1 MPQAVVNAAHH
12 SRRSPPVV
20 VLLAAAGIGLT
31 GISACSDGTS
41 SPPTTTPTAP
51 TAASSAV
58 PTSAA
63 ATSAALCSAA
73 ADFRSATDAI
83 GNLDANQVG
92 VDGVRAA
99 LQNLET
105 AGRNL
110 VTAAGAQFRPDVE
123 NLTTALG
130 SLRNTITSLRDQNS
144 LSSRLGALA
153 ASVSEVEV
161 AAVPI
166 VESVQAGCPSVPSTE
181 STPPS

>member
-1 MPQAVVNAAHH
+1 MPQPVDYAAHSCH
-12 SRRSPPVV
+12 RPSPIV
-20 VLLAAAGIGLT
+20 VLLAAVGIGLT
-31 GISACSDGTS
+31 GIVACSSGTS
-41 SPPTTTPTAP
+41 SPPATTP

-63 ATSAALCSAA
+63 PTSAALCSAA
-73 ADFRSATDAI
+73 ADFRTATDAI
-83 GNLDANQVG
+83 GNLDANPVG
-92 VDGVRAA
+92 VDGVKAA

-110 VTAAGAQFRPDVE
+110 VTAAGAQLRPDVE

-130 SLRNTITSLRDQNS
+130 SLQNTITSLSDQNS
-144 LSSRLGALA
+144 LSSKLGALA

-161 AAVPI
+161 AAAPI
-166 VESVQAGCPSVPSTE
+166 VESAQADCPSVPSTR

>member
-1 MPQAVVNAAHH
+1 MHQPVDDAAHH
-12 SRRSPPVV
+12 RRRPSPLV

-31 GISACSDGTS
+31 GISACSSGTS
-41 SPPTTTPTAP
+41 SPPATTP

-63 ATSAALCSAA
+63 PTSAALCSAA
-73 ADFRSATDAI
+73 ADFRTATDAI

-92 VDGVRAA
+92 VDGVKAA

-110 VTAAGAQFRPDVE
+110 ATAAEAQFRPDVE

-130 SLRNTITSLRDQNS
+130 SLQDTITSLSDQSS
-144 LSSRLGALA
+144 LSSKLGALA

-161 AAVPI
+161 AAAPI
-166 VESVQAGCPSVPSTE
+166 MNSVEAGCPPVPSSE

>member
-41 SPPTTTPTAP
+41 SPPATTPTAA

-63 ATSAALCSAA
+63 PTSAALCSAA
-73 ADFRSATDAI
+73 ADFRSATGAI

-130 SLRNTITSLRDQNS
+130 SLQDTITSLSDQNS
-144 LSSRLGALA
+144 LSSTLGALA

-161 AAVPI
+161 AAAPI
-166 VESVQAGCPSVPSTE
+166 VESVQAGCPSDPSTG
-181 STPPS
+181 STPSP

>member
-1 MPQAVVNAAHH
+1 MPRPVVNAPHN
-12 SRRSPPVV
+12 SRRSSPIV

-31 GISACSDGTS
+31 GISACSSGTS
-41 SPPTTTPTAP
+41 SPPATTPTAAP
-51 TAASSAV
+51 ASSAV

-63 ATSAALCSAA
+63 PTSAALCSAA

-130 SLRNTITSLRDQNS
+130 SLQNTITSLSDQNS
-144 LSSRLGALA
+144 LSSKLGALA

-161 AAVPI
+161 AAAPI
-166 VESVQAGCPSVPSTE
+166 VESVQAGCPSVPSTG

>member
-1 MPQAVVNAAHH
+1 MPRSVVNAPRNF
-12 SRRSPPVV
+12 RRSSPIL

-31 GISACSDGTS
+31 GISACSSGTS
-41 SPPTTTPTAP
+41 SPPATTP

-63 ATSAALCSAA
+63 PTSAALCSAA
-73 ADFRSATDAI
+73 ADFRTATDAI
-83 GNLDANQVG
+83 GDLDANQVG

-130 SLRNTITSLRDQNS
+130 SLQDTITSLSDQNS
-144 LSSRLGALA
+144 LSSKLGALA

-161 AAVPI
+161 AAAPI
-166 VESVQAGCPSVPSTE
+166 VESVQAGCPSDPSTG
-181 STPPS
+181 STPSP